1 MPVLTSPRGRD
12 KYRTALMEI
21 DMALINLGEGLREDL
36 ETDREALRVIYEE
49 LSDAR
54 RRLERLVRER
64 AG

>member
-1 MPVLTSPRGRD
+1 V
-12 KYRTALMEI
+12 
-21 DMALINLGEGLREDL
+21 INLGEGLREDL

-64 AG
+64 GG